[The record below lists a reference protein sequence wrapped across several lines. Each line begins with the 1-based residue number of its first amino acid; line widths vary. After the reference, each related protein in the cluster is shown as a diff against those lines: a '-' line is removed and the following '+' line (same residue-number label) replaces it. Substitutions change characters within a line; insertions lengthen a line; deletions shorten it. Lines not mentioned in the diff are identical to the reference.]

1 MKNRRAIL
9 FLTLSAMCGLLTAFA
24 APSLLQSPAPAGEGK
39 VPVVVAG
46 GDAAL
51 GTEVGNAQPK
61 VAHWPAEVV
70 PAGVFQ
76 DLSQLQGRVLARSVV
91 QGEAILESALLP
103 AGAAAG
109 LDSLIDESARAVSVQ
124 VDQFIGVAGFVQ
136 PGSRVDVL
144 STFEPVGSDDSSGST
159 VTRAVLQNVRVL
171 AVNTLL
177 ERSGEANVEMQVVTL
192 EVSPEEAQVL
202 AHAVTEGPIKLA
214 LRNPK
219 DEGEARPAAQLVLGT
234 DVHDVR
240 F

>member
-1 MKNRRAIL
+1 VELI
-9 FLTLSAMCGLLTAFA
+9 
-24 APSLLQSPAPAGEGK
+24 PAG
-39 VPVVVAG
+39 A
-46 GDAAL
+46 
-51 GTEVGNAQPK
+51 
-61 VAHWPAEVV
+61 
-70 PAGVFQ
+70 FQ
-76 DLSQLQGRVLARSVV
+76 DPIQLQGRVLARSLVK
-91 QGEAILESALLP
+91 GEAILESALLP
-103 AGAAAG
+103 VGAAAG

-144 STFEPVGSDDSSGST
+144 STFKPVGSDDSSASS

-177 ERSGEANVEMQVVTL
+177 ERSGEASPELQVVTL

-219 DEGEARPAAQLVLGT
+219 DEGEARPAQLVLGT

>member
-9 FLTLSAMCGLLTAFA
+9 FLTLPAICGLLTAFA
-24 APSLLQSPAPAGEGK
+24 APSLLDSPAPTTENK

-46 GDAAL
+46 SAAAL
-51 GTEVGNAQPK
+51 GTEVPNAEPRL
-61 VAHWPAEVV
+61 AHWPAELI
-70 PAGVFQ
+70 PAGAFR
-76 DLSQLQGRVLARSVV
+76 DPIQLQGRVLARTVV

-144 STFEPVGSDDSSGST
+144 STFRPAGGDDSRAIS

-171 AVNTLL
+171 AVDTRL
-177 ERSGEANVEMQVVTL
+177 ERSGEASQEVQVATL

-202 AHAVTEGPIKLA
+202 AHAETEGPIKLA

-219 DEGEARPAAQLVLGT
+219 DDGQSHPAQLVLGT

>member
-24 APSLLQSPAPAGEGK
+24 APSLLEGPAPAVENK
-39 VPVVVAG
+39 APVVVAG
-46 GDAAL
+46 SPASLGAGVPDAAPTL
-51 GTEVGNAQPK
+51 
-61 VAHWPAEVV
+61 AHWPAELI
-70 PAGVFQ
+70 PAGAFQ
-76 DLSQLQGRVLARSVV
+76 DPIQLQGRVFARAVV
-91 QGEAILESALLP
+91 KGEAILESALLP

-144 STFEPVGSDDSSGST
+144 STFKPVGNGDSSASS

-171 AVNTLL
+171 AVNTRL
-177 ERSGEANVEMQVVTL
+177 ERSGEASQEVQVATL

-202 AHAVTEGPIKLA
+202 AHAENEGPIKLA

-219 DEGEARPAAQLVLGT
+219 DEGQSRPAQLVLGT

>member
-46 GDAAL
+46 DAATL
-51 GTEVGNAQPK
+51 GTEVQNAQPK

-70 PAGVFQ
+70 PAGAFQ
-76 DLSQLQGRVLARSVV
+76 DLTQLQGRVLARSLVK
-91 QGEAILESALLP
+91 GEATLESALLP

-144 STFEPVGSDDSSGST
+144 STFRPVGGDDSRANS

-171 AVNTLL
+171 AVNTRL
-177 ERSGEANVEMQVVTL
+177 ERSGEASQEVQVATL

-202 AHAVTEGPIKLA
+202 AHAEAQGPIKLA

-219 DEGEARPAAQLVLGT
+219 DEGQSRPAQLVLGT